1 MSNSRTHITVARG
14 PVAFVVLGVIVLGM
28 AAFWGFVA
36 PFVLSAVSA
45 AGPGPGGLDA
55 RTLGLLVRGVTVLLV
70 VGGLASVVRGIVG
83 IVRRESPGTSSA
95 NFYVDVGVEPW
106 LLDGILGRD
115 ERGTPDGG
123 TSDGGTSDA
132 DGPDNRE
139 EPRSQGPDVA
149 PPLF

>member
-83 IVRRESPGTSSA
+83 IVRRESPGTSNA

-123 TSDGGTSDA
+123 TSDA